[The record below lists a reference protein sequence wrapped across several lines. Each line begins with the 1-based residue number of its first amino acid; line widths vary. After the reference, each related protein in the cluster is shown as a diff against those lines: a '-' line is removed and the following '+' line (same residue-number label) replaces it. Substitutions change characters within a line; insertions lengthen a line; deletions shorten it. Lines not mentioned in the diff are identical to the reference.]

1 MRIEPQKG
9 RVPLSPAA
17 VLLFLLV
24 MSVTIPGRC
33 VAEDF
38 FPGYA
43 PEVRSQAERV
53 VEAAGP
59 GTKKER
65 DLANEVRRLRK
76 RMYAHGILS
85 INAIPD
91 RVFRRAEEGGW
102 KDQIASRFRVIAEVS
117 PLSVQ
122 MWAWMV
128 KEDILRLRVGE
139 LVSDFKGMWG
149 ALWGFGPALLGHAA
163 WIISFTAATACWFV
177 VWISIALFL
186 RARPSLELDIARVA
200 RLPMREYLAPLAAV
214 ALFLLPLGAGLG
226 LAVVVCY
233 WMVLSVAYLRRGELM
248 LMTTAILLLAFL
260 LLGGSM
266 LQILHGVTGDAPKEG
281 WLGADGYIPQQWPA
295 EARKGHVPVGGA
307 APYWLVEFSRA
318 RAAMQAGDD
327 ERGEQIWTELIEEG
341 KDLPEVRNN
350 RGITRAKQGRIEEA
364 LSDFESAVAQRPDDG
379 PALWN
384 AYQAYLQMFNLA
396 RARLI
401 QPVAWDRVRR
411 LSPFRFHPA
420 DMEAGEWLASPLPVG
435 ELIRVIGNRAGD
447 LLGKSGEGEY
457 NRIFFRPL
465 TPETAPLFLILVWL
479 CSVLWKFLSLRV
491 WVQTTCRGCGAQ
503 TLVVGIREATDFC
516 NMCHAKVGWGIRA
529 GEEKERRALGI
540 RMHRNYVRA
549 ASVLVP
555 GSGGLWSGKEI
566 VTMVYVVFLSLSLA
580 GLSSSLGARTGGDI
594 ISELQSIVAHWAVFT
609 TAVLWAAGAVWGI
622 RSFGKMQRSVGIT
635 GEKR

>member
-1 MRIEPQKG
+1 MRIEPHKG
-9 RVPLSPAA
+9 RGLLSLAA
-17 VLLFLLV
+17 VLPFLFFLLL
-24 MSVTIPGRC
+24 TIPGRC

-59 GTKKER
+59 GTDKE
-65 DLANEVRRLRK
+65 LVNEVRRLRK

-91 RVFRRAEEGGW
+91 RVFRRAEKGGW
-102 KDQIASRFRVIAEVS
+102 KDKIASRFRVIAEVS

-139 LVSDFKGMWG
+139 LVSDFEGMWG
-149 ALWGFGPALLGHAA
+149 AVWGFGPAFLGHAA
-163 WIISFTAATACWFV
+163 WIISYFAATACWFV
-177 VWISIALFL
+177 VWISIALFM

-200 RLPMREYLAPLAAV
+200 RLPMREYLAPLVAV
-214 ALFLLPLGAGLG
+214 VLFLLPLGAGLG

-233 WMVLSVAYLRRGELM
+233 WMVFSVAYLRRGELM
-248 LMTTAILLLAFL
+248 LMTTAILLLASL
-260 LLGGSM
+260 LLGGST
-266 LQILHGVTGDAPKEG
+266 LQLLHGVTGDMPEEG

-318 RAAMQAGDD
+318 RAAMQAGNDA
-327 ERGEQIWTELIEEG
+327 RAEQIWTELIEEG
-341 KDLPEVRNN
+341 RDLPEVRNN
-350 RGITRAKQGRIEEA
+350 RGITRAKQGRTEEA
-364 LSDFESAVAQRPDDG
+364 LSDFESAVGKRPEDG

-384 AYQAYLQMFNLA
+384 AYQAYLQMFNLE

-401 QPVAWDRVRR
+401 QPLAWERVRR
-411 LSPFRFHPA
+411 LSPFRFHPG

-435 ELIRVIGNRAGD
+435 ELIRVIGNRRGE
-447 LLGKSGEGEY
+447 LLGKAGEGVY
-457 NRIFFRPL
+457 FRIFFRPL
-465 TPETAPLFLILVWL
+465 APETAPLFLILVWL
-479 CSVLWKFLSLRV
+479 ISALWKFLSLRV

-503 TLVVGIREATDFC
+503 TLVVGIREVTDFC
-516 NMCHAKVGWGIRA
+516 NMCHAKVGWGLRA

-549 ASVLVP
+549 VSVLVP

-566 VTMVYVVFLSLSLA
+566 VTVVYVVLLSLSLA
-580 GLSSSLGARTGGDI
+580 ALSSSLGAREGGDI
-594 ISELQSIVAHWAVFT
+594 ISELQSIVAHWAIFT
-609 TAVLWAAGAVWGI
+609 TAFLWAAGAAWGI
-622 RSFGKMQRSVGIT
+622 RSFGRMQRSVGIT

>member
-1 MRIEPQKG
+1 MRIEPHKG
-9 RVPLSPAA
+9 RVLLSPAA
-17 VLLFLLV
+17 VLLFLFLL
-24 MSVTIPGRC
+24 SSTNPGRC
-33 VAEDF
+33 VAEDL

-43 PEVRSQAERV
+43 PEVRSQATRV
-53 VEAAGP
+53 VEAAGR
-59 GTKKER
+59 GKKKE
-65 DLANEVRRLRK
+65 LANEVRRLRK

-85 INAIPD
+85 MNAIPD
-91 RVFRRAEEGGW
+91 LVFRRAEQGGW
-102 KDQIASRFRVIAEVS
+102 EEGIVASFRVIAEVS
-117 PLSVQ
+117 PFSVQ

-128 KEDILRLRVGE
+128 KEDILRLRPGE
-139 LVSDFKGMWG
+139 LVSDFQGMWG
-149 ALWGFGPALLGHAA
+149 ALRGFGPALLGHAA
-163 WIISFTAATACWFV
+163 WVISFGAAAVCWFV
-177 VWISIALFL
+177 VWVSIALFL
-186 RARPSLELDIARVA
+186 RARPSLELDIARLA
-200 RLPMREYLAPLAAV
+200 RLPKREYLAPLAV
-214 ALFLLPLGAGLG
+214 VTLFLLPLGAGLG

-233 WMVLSVAYLRRGELM
+233 WMVFSVAYLRRGELM
-248 LMTTAILLLAFL
+248 LMTTAIFLLATLF
-260 LLGGSM
+260 LGGSM
-266 LQILHGVTGDAPKEG
+266 LHLLHGVTGDAPKEG
-281 WLGADGYIPQQWPA
+281 WLGADGYIPKQWPA

-318 RAAMQAGDD
+318 RAAMQGGNHAEA
-327 ERGEQIWTELIEEG
+327 ERNWTELIEEG

-350 RGITRAKQGRIEEA
+350 RGITRAKQGRMEEA
-364 LSDFESAVAQRPDDG
+364 LSDFEAAFAKRPEYG

-384 AYQAYLQMFNLA
+384 AYQAYLQAFNLE
-396 RARLI
+396 RARVI
-401 QPVAWDRVRR
+401 QPLAWDRVAR

-435 ELIRVIGNRAGD
+435 ELIRVIGKRRGD
-447 LLGKSGEGEY
+447 LLRKAGEGEY
-457 NRIFFRPL
+457 YRMFFRPL

-566 VTMVYVVFLSLSLA
+566 LTMVYVVLLSLSLA
-580 GLSSSLGARTGGDI
+580 VLSSSLGAREGGDI
-594 ISELQSIVAHWAVFT
+594 LSKLQSIVARWAALATAVF
-609 TAVLWAAGAVWGI
+609 WAAGAAWGI
-622 RSFGKMQRSVGIT
+622 RSFGRMQRRIGIT

>member
-1 MRIEPQKG
+1 L
-9 RVPLSPAA
+9 LSLAA
-17 VLLFLLV
+17 VLPFLFLLSLTV
-24 MSVTIPGRC
+24 PGRC
-33 VAEDF
+33 VAEDVS
-38 FPGYA
+38 PGYA

-59 GTKKER
+59 GTEKE
-65 DLANEVRRLRK
+65 LVNEVRRLRK

-91 RVFRRAEEGGW
+91 RVFQRAGKEGW
-102 KDQIASRFRVIAEVS
+102 KDKIASRFRVIAEVS

-128 KEDILRLRVGE
+128 KEDILRFRVEE
-139 LVSDFKGMWG
+139 LVSDFEGMWG
-149 ALWGFGPALLGHAA
+149 ALWRFGPALLGQAA
-163 WIISFTAATACWFV
+163 WIISYFAATACWFV
-177 VWISIALFL
+177 VWISIALFM

-200 RLPMREYLAPLAAV
+200 RLPMREYLAPLVIV

-233 WMVLSVAYLRRGELM
+233 WMLFSVAYLRRGELM
-248 LMTTAILLLAFL
+248 LMTAAILLLASV

-266 LQILHGVTGDAPKEG
+266 LQLLHGVTGDVPKEG

-318 RAAMQAGDD
+318 RAAMQAGNDA
-327 ERGEQIWTELIEEG
+327 RAEQIWTELIEEG

-350 RGITRAKQGRIEEA
+350 RGITRAKQGKTEEA
-364 LSDFESAVAQRPDDG
+364 LSDFETAVGKRPEDG

-384 AYQAYLQMFNLA
+384 AYQAYLKMFNLE

-401 QPVAWDRVRR
+401 QPLAWDRVRR
-411 LSPFRFHPA
+411 LSPFRFHPG

-435 ELIRVIGNRAGD
+435 ELIRVIWNRRGE
-447 LLGKSGEGEY
+447 LLGKAGEGVY
-457 NRIFFRPL
+457 YRIFFRPL

-479 CSVLWKFLSLRV
+479 ISVLWKFLSLRV

-549 ASVLVP
+549 VSVLVP

-566 VTMVYVVFLSLSLA
+566 VTMVYVVLLSLSLA
-580 GLSSSLGARTGGDI
+580 GLSSSLGAREGGDI
-594 ISELQSIVAHWAVFT
+594 ISELQSIVAHWAIFT
-609 TAVLWAAGAVWGI
+609 SAVLWAAGAAWGI
-622 RSFGKMQRSVGIT
+622 RSFGIMQRSVGIT

>member
-1 MRIEPQKG
+1 MFMRIEPHKG
-9 RVPLSPAA
+9 RVLLSLA
-17 VLLFLLV
+17 VVLPFLFLLLL
-24 MSVTIPGRC
+24 TIPGHC

-53 VEAAGP
+53 LDAAGP
-59 GTKKER
+59 GTDKE
-65 DLANEVRRLRK
+65 LVNEVRRLRK

-85 INAIPD
+85 INAIPEQ
-91 RVFRRAEEGGW
+91 VYRRAEKGGW
-102 KDQIASRFRVIAEVS
+102 KDKIASRFRVIAEVS

-128 KEDILRLRVGE
+128 KEDILRFRVSE
-139 LVSDFKGMWG
+139 LVSDFEGMWG

-163 WIISFTAATACWFV
+163 WIISYFAATACWFV
-177 VWISIALFL
+177 VWISIALFM

-200 RLPMREYLAPLAAV
+200 RLPMREYLAPLVAV

-233 WMVLSVAYLRRGELM
+233 WMVFSVAYLRRGELM
-248 LMTTAILLLAFL
+248 LMTIAILLLASL

-266 LQILHGVTGDAPKEG
+266 LQLLHGVTGDVPKEG

-318 RAAMQAGDD
+318 RAAMQAGNDA
-327 ERGEQIWTELIEEG
+327 RAEQIWTELIEEG

-350 RGITRAKQGRIEEA
+350 RGISRAKQGKTEES
-364 LSDFESAVAQRPDDG
+364 LSDFESAVGKRPEDG

-384 AYQAYLQMFNLA
+384 AYQAYLQMFNLE

-401 QPVAWDRVRR
+401 QPLAWDRVRR
-411 LSPFRFHPA
+411 LSPFRFHPG

-435 ELIRVIGNRAGD
+435 ELIRVIWNRRGE
-447 LLGKSGEGEY
+447 LLGNAGEGVY
-457 NRIFFRPL
+457 YRIFFRPL
-465 TPETAPLFLILVWL
+465 TPEMAPLFLILVWL
-479 CSVLWKFLSLRV
+479 ISVLWKFLSLRV

-503 TLVVGIREATDFC
+503 TLVVGIREDTDFC

-549 ASVLVP
+549 VSFLVP

-566 VTMVYVVFLSLSLA
+566 VTMVYVVLLSLSLA
-580 GLSSSLGARTGGDI
+580 GLSSSLGAREGGDI

-609 TAVLWAAGAVWGI
+609 TAVLWAAGAAWGI
-622 RSFGKMQRSVGIT
+622 RSFGEMQRSVGIT

>member
-1 MRIEPQKG
+1 M
-9 RVPLSPAA
+9 LSFAA
-17 VLLFLLV
+17 VLPFLFLLSL
-24 MSVTIPGRC
+24 MTPGRC

-53 VEAAGP
+53 VEAADP
-59 GTKKER
+59 GKNKE
-65 DLANEVRRLRK
+65 LVNEVRRLRK

-91 RVFRRAEEGGW
+91 RVFRSAAKGGW
-102 KDQIASRFRVIAEVS
+102 KDGIASRFRVIAEVS

-128 KEDILRLRVGE
+128 KEDILRIRMGE
-139 LVSDFKGMWG
+139 LVSDFQGMWG
-149 ALWGFGPALLGHAA
+149 ALWEFGPALLGHAA
-163 WIISFTAATACWFV
+163 LIISFAAATACWFV
-177 VWISIALFL
+177 VWISMALFL

-200 RLPMREYLAPLAAV
+200 RLPMREYLAPLAVV
-214 ALFLLPLGAGLG
+214 AIFLLPLGAGLG

-233 WMVLSVAYLRRGELM
+233 WMVFSVAYLRRGELM

-266 LQILHGVTGDAPKEG
+266 LHLLHRVAGDAPEEG

-295 EARKGHVPVGGA
+295 EARKGHVAVGGA

-327 ERGEQIWTELIEEG
+327 ARAEQIWTELIEEG
-341 KDLPEVRNN
+341 KDLAEVRNN

-364 LSDFESAVAQRPDDG
+364 LSDFESAVAKRPEDG
-379 PALWN
+379 SALWN
-384 AYQAYLQMFNLA
+384 AYQAYLQMFNLE

-401 QPVAWDRVRR
+401 QPLAWDRVRK
-411 LSPFRFHPA
+411 LSPFRFHPG
-420 DMEAGEWLASPLPVG
+420 DMEAGEWLASPLPVD
-435 ELIRVIGNRAGD
+435 ELIRVIGNRRGE
-447 LLGKSGEGEY
+447 LFGKAGEGEY
-457 NRIFFRPL
+457 YRIFFRPL

-516 NMCHAKVGWGIRA
+516 NMCHAKVGWGIRV
-529 GEEKERRALGI
+529 GEERERRALGI

-566 VTMVYVVFLSLSLA
+566 VTMVYVVLLSLSLA
-580 GLSSSLGARTGGDI
+580 GLSTSLGARGGGDI

-609 TAVLWAAGAVWGI
+609 TVILWAAGAAWGI
-622 RSFGKMQRSVGIT
+622 RSFGRMQRSVGMS